1 MKYLITLL
9 FSILISGC
17 AERKIDILDKQGNIV
32 GGCIA
37 GYDWHI
43 YGLQDSIDYMLY
55 QCAKDSIQKGYSI
68 TDMSLLEKDFTLPP
82 APEGRSWNKKL
93 AMESFKHDKITE
105 TKLGYILA
113 DIEYNYR
120 KTVTLAKDN
129 LANSKITQ
137 AEYDITINTAKFKWL
152 GE

>member
-1 MKYLITLL
+1 
-9 FSILISGC
+9 
-17 AERKIDILDKQGNIV
+17 
-32 GGCIA
+32 
-37 GYDWHI
+37 
-43 YGLQDSIDYMLY
+43 MLY

-82 APEGRSWNKKL
+82 APDGKLWNKKL

-113 DIEYNYR
+113 DIEYKYR
-120 KTVTLAKDN
+120 KAVILAEDN

-137 AEYDITINTAKFKWL
+137 AEFDKTVNDAKFKWL